1 MGTLST
7 ELSFADFA
15 ALNLKLKFKKYIQ
28 LIKAIIHDK
37 VKDIYKFSW
46 LFQYLRNSSQENFL
60 KY

>member
-7 ELSFADFA
+7 ELSFADVA

-28 LIKAIIHDK
+28 LIKATINDK

-46 LFQYLRNSSQENFL
+46 LFRYLRNSSQENFL